1 MNVKDELQQAKKRRA
16 ELIERINQMEQ
27 EKQALLRQAI
37 SIEGEIGVWERLIKE
52 KEK

>member
-1 MNVKDELQQAKKRRA
+1 MDLKRELEAAKQKRA
-16 ELIERINQMEQ
+16 EVIDRINQMEQ
-27 EKQALLRQAI
+27 EKQTLLRQAI